1 MNEVGFVTSSNN
13 YLVRLNGLPS
23 ITIGELIENDAKERG
38 LIHSLAGSHVQ
49 ALMLDQGVFLPGM
62 EFKRTN
68 RKLTIPV
75 GDFLLGRAINPLGV
89 PIDDM
94 GLIQKGANHKLMPLE
109 TPNRGVDTREFIKE
123 QLVTGIT
130 LIDNILPLGMGQ
142 RELIIGDSHS
152 GIDDFL
158 IDLVVNLKDQSIICI
173 YGMVGKPIASVKNLM
188 ESLKVNDALG
198 HSVVVASTSTQS
210 APLIMVTAE
219 SALTIAEYFQSK
231 GQNTL
236 VILDD
241 MGKLSNVYRE
251 VSLLGGNPPG
261 RESYPADSFYLA
273 AHLLERA
280 GKFNPAAGGGS
291 ITALPVMEL
300 NLNDFTGFIPT
311 NLMAVTDGHLLFK
324 SDLYGKNQRPAID
337 IPESVT
343 RVGRQTQALVN
354 SLLSDRIKRVL
365 SGANDLQ
372 TLSSLSQ
379 ELPEESQKI
388 LKQKGL
394 IEEVFKQDNLTL
406 IPLPL
411 QTILLGLIFT
421 SFFNDKDVNFLYQE
435 KENLIKY
442 LKSDKSIAAIVKELP
457 KMTSDEELIKILEKE
472 KIVIPAE
479 AGIQNKK

>member
-1 MNEVGFVTSSNN
+1 MTQNTEVGYITSSNN
-13 YLVRLNGLPS
+13 YLLHLNGLPS

-38 LIHSLAGSHVQ
+38 LIHSLSGSHVQ
-49 ALMLDQGVFLPGM
+49 ALMLDQGVFLPGD
-62 EFKRTN
+62 EFKRIN
-68 RKLTIPV
+68 QKLTVPV

-89 PIDDM
+89 PIDDK
-94 GLIQKGANHKLMPLE
+94 GLVQKGAKPTLASLDAPQ
-109 TPNRGVDTREFIKE
+109 RGVNSREFIKE

-130 LIDNILPLGMGQ
+130 VIDNVLPLGLGQ

-158 IDLVVNLKDQSIICI
+158 INLIVNLKGQSIVCI
-173 YGMVGKPIASVKNLM
+173 FCLIGKPSKQVKNLI
-188 ESLKVNDALG
+188 ESLKVNNALDY
-198 HSVVVASTSTQS
+198 SVIVASTSTQS
-210 APLIMVTAE
+210 APMIMLTAQ
-219 SALTIAEYFQSK
+219 SAFTIAEYFKDK

-241 MGKLSNVYRE
+241 MGNLSNVYRE
-251 VSLLGGNPPG
+251 ISLLGGNPPG
-261 RESYPADSFYLA
+261 RESYPADSFYLS

-280 GKFNPAAGGGS
+280 GKFNPTAGSGS

-337 IPESVT
+337 ISQSVT
-343 RVGRQTQALVN
+343 RVGRQTQFLVN

-365 SGANDLQ
+365 SAAEELQ

-379 ELPEESQKI
+379 ELPEESQSI

-394 IEEVFKQDNLTL
+394 IEEIFKQDNLTFV
-406 IPLPL
+406 PLPI
-411 QTILLGLIFT
+411 QTILLGLVFT
-421 SFFNDKDVNFLYQE
+421 GFFKDASSLSADKSA
-435 KENLIKY
+435 LIKA
-442 LKSDKSIAAIVKELP
+442 LSKNEKIVTISKELP
-457 KMTSDEELIKILEKE
+457 DMKSDEELIKALEGVKL
-472 KIVIPAE
+472 
-479 AGIQNKK
+479 